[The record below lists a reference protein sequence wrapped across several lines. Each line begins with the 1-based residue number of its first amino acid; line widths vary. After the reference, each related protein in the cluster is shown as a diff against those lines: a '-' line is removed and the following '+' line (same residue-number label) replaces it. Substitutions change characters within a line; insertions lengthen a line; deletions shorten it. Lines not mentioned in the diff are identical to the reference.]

1 MDMTNEEDC
10 RVFSV
15 FRPDSRTLLDYYVTK
30 FDANSSVDFKNCPAR
45 MEREN
50 NFKEFKSMYGTD
62 TDLPTSGAGSE
73 YGREKREEARRKKFG
88 FKARQYDPKSQPFI
102 LKMGAG
108 KEAKKMK
115 GTKNGGVAKNAGY
128 VAFVLTPQKSF
139 ISLPVSDWYN
149 FAPVAKRVTLNI
161 EEAEEQFSK
170 RDKIYNHF
178 AIMSNKKKDKR
189 EEEEED
195 DDEDFEGKPAKRQKR
210 NSSKNVI
217 ETLSD
222 SGEESESDDEGALND
237 DDRRNKKRKRNEKSK
252 DDETVEEN
260 DEDEDVDEG
269 RELDYLSEASDDE
282 DPFGEDMEELKEFG
296 LEEDEEERLDDKNND
311 EEDSDKE
318 IEEEN
323 GHDSD
328 SDEDVDD
335 LFGEPSAVKE
345 SVVKG
350 NTSADRKRK
359 SDGPESAVKKPK
371 LYANPVGSAID
382 NMEDF
387 VRDCLTKK
395 PTSATELVKKV
406 ASQFSKSHPLKELK
420 EKLIVI
426 LKKLTPRSKNI
437 EGTAHLFL

>member
-1 MDMTNEEDC
+1 MTNEEDC

-15 FRPDSRTLLDYYVTK
+15 FRPDSRTLLDYYVAK

-108 KEAKKMK
+108 KEVKKMK

-170 RDKIYNHF
+170 RDKIHNHF
-178 AIMSNKKKDKR
+178 AIMSNKKKDKK
-189 EEEEED
+189 EEED
-195 DDEDFEGKPAKRQKR
+195 DNEDFEGKPAKRQKR

-237 DDRRNKKRKRNEKSK
+237 DDRRNKKRKRNEKSE

-260 DEDEDVDEG
+260 DEDEGVDEG

-296 LEEDEEERLDDKNND
+296 QEDEEERQDEQNND

-328 SDEDVDD
+328 SDSDEDVDD
-335 LFGEPSAVKE
+335 LFGEPSSVKE

-350 NTSADRKRK
+350 NTSADRKRN
-359 SDGPESAVKKPK
+359 SDGPESAIKKPK
-371 LYANPVGSAID
+371 LDANPVGSATD
-382 NMEDF
+382 NMEVF
-387 VRDCLTKK
+387 VRDCLKKK
-395 PTSATELVKKV
+395 PTSVNELLKKV
-406 ASQFSKSHPLKELK
+406 ASRFSKSHSLKELK

-426 LKKLTPRSKNI
+426 MEKLTPRSKII

>member
-189 EEEEED
+189 EEEED

-217 ETLSD
+217 ETMSD

-237 DDRRNKKRKRNEKSK
+237 DDRRNKKRKRNEKSE

-260 DEDEDVDEG
+260 DEDEGVDEG

-371 LYANPVGSAID
+371 LDANPVGSAID

-395 PTSATELVKKV
+395 PTSATELMKKV